1 MNLLYLIPHLY
12 NSGGMERVLCQKANW
27 LAKHTE
33 HRIVILTTEH
43 TPEGL
48 QDSYFPLDERIETT
62 CLGIDFDADFLLPLY
77 RKYPNHQRKMRQYKE
92 LLNAFIQKEKID
104 LCISLGGK
112 EVAFLPQMPC
122 RTLAELHFAKNERLL
137 RIQAHHAGLFWS
149 ILGRIRVRQM
159 VRELKR
165 FERFVVLTEAD
176 RLQWAEA
183 GCKQALVIPNPCSL
197 CGITLPALPREKEV
211 LAVGRLHP
219 QKGFDRLL
227 RAWAPLEKRF
237 PDWRLTIVGE
247 GPERQHLETLIQSY
261 KLDRVSL
268 VGAQNHIERYYSRAS
283 LLAMTSRYEGLPLA
297 MIEAMWCGTP
307 CVSMNC
313 PHGPEELIQKGG
325 GLLVENGDISAMTNA
340 LSMLMSDDG
349 KRIALGQKAQRYAQN
364 AFSETTILN
373 QWLQLINDKT
383 YNK

>member
-1 MNLLYLIPHLY
+1 
-12 NSGGMERVLCQKANW
+12 MERVLCQKANW

-43 TPEGL
+43 TPKGL
-48 QDSYFPLDERIETT
+48 HDSYFPLDERIVTT
-62 CLGIDFDADFLLPLY
+62 CLGIDFDADFQLPLY
-77 RKYPNHQRKMRQYKE
+77 RKYPNHQRKMRQYKK
-92 LLNAFIQKEKID
+92 LLRAFIEKEKID

-112 EVAFLPQMPC
+112 EVAFLTQMPC

-137 RIQAHHAGLFWS
+137 RIQAHHSGLFWI
-149 ILGRIRVRQM
+149 ILGRIRVSQM
-159 VRELKR
+159 RREMRR

-261 KLDRVSL
+261 KLERASL
-268 VGAQNHIERYYSRAS
+268 VGAQNHIERYYSRAA

>member
-1 MNLLYLIPHLY
+1 MNILYLIPHLY

-43 TPEGL
+43 TPKGL
-48 QDSYFPLDERIETT
+48 HDSYFPLDERIVTT
-62 CLGIDFDADFLLPLY
+62 CLGIDFDADFQLPLY
-77 RKYPNHQRKMRQYKE
+77 RKYPNHQRKMRQYKK
-92 LLNAFIQKEKID
+92 LLRAYIEKEKID

-112 EVAFLPQMPC
+112 EIAFLAKMPC

-137 RIQAHHAGLFWS
+137 RIQAHHSGLFWT
-149 ILGRIRVRQM
+149 ILGRIRVKQM
-159 VRELKR
+159 VREMKQ
-165 FERFVVLTEAD
+165 FEHFVVLTEAD
-176 RLQWAEA
+176 RQQWVEA
-183 GCKQALVIPNPCSL
+183 GCKQVVVIPNPCSL
-197 CGITLPALPREKEV
+197 CGITLPIIPREKEV

-227 RAWAPLEKRF
+227 QAWAPLEKCF

-247 GPERQHLETLIQSY
+247 GPERQHLETLIQNF
-261 KLDRVSL
+261 KLMRVSL
-268 VGAQNHIERYYSRAS
+268 VGAQNHIERFYSRAA
-283 LLAMTSRYEGLPLA
+283 LLAMTSLYEGLPLA

-325 GLLVENGDISAMTNA
+325 GILVENGDIRA
-340 LSMLMSDDG
+340 MSDALNILMGDDD
-349 KRIALGQKAQRYAQN
+349 KRMALGQKAQLFAQN
-364 AFSETTILN
+364 AFSETTIMK
-373 QWLQLINDKT
+373 QWLRIINYT
-383 YNK
+383 NNE

>member
-1 MNLLYLIPHLY
+1 MNILYLIPHLY

-43 TPEGL
+43 TPKGL
-48 QDSYFPLDERIETT
+48 HDSYFPLDERIVTT
-62 CLGIDFDADFLLPLY
+62 CLGIDFDADFQLPLY
-77 RKYPNHQRKMRQYKE
+77 RKYPNHQRKMRQYKK
-92 LLNAFIQKEKID
+92 LLRAFIEKEKID

-112 EVAFLPQMPC
+112 EIAFLPKMPC

-137 RIQAHHAGLFWS
+137 RIQAHHSGLFWT
-149 ILGRIRVRQM
+149 ILGRIRVKQM
-159 VRELKR
+159 VSEMKQ
-165 FERFVVLTEAD
+165 FEHFVVLTEAD
-176 RLQWAEA
+176 RQQWVEA
-183 GCKQALVIPNPCSL
+183 GCKQVVVIPNPCSL
-197 CGITLPALPREKEV
+197 CGITLPIIPRETEV

-227 RAWAPLEKRF
+227 QAWAPLEKCF

-247 GPERQHLETLIQSY
+247 GPERQHLETLIQNF
-261 KLDRVSL
+261 KLMRVSL
-268 VGAQNHIERYYSRAS
+268 VGAQNHIERFYSRAA
-283 LLAMTSRYEGLPLA
+283 LLAMTSLYEGLPLA

-325 GLLVENGDISAMTNA
+325 GILVENGDIRA
-340 LSMLMSDDG
+340 MSDALNILMGDDD
-349 KRIALGQKAQRYAQN
+349 KRMALGQKAQLFAQN
-364 AFSETTILN
+364 AFSETTIMK
-373 QWLQLINDKT
+373 QWLRILNYT
-383 YNK
+383 NNE